1 MAATKITPGLI
12 TTLVGATGLP
22 AASGWEFV
30 SLTTASSSATVV
42 VSFDAGYDYLTT
54 ITNCQPA
61 SDGQHLYAQV
71 AVSGPTYRTSGY
83 QSQASVISN
92 GGTSATVAA
101 TGHFQLTH
109 DSWGNA
115 TDEKGCMD
123 VTIYDPRGATDTF
136 LIHNGYYQTS
146 SNVPYAN
153 FGGGFHTTDE
163 AMTDM
168 KFYFASGNIA
178 TGFFKLYRRPN
189 A

>member
-1 MAATKITPGLI
+1 
-12 TTLVGATGLP
+12 
-22 AASGWEFV
+22 
-30 SLTTASSSATVV
+30 
-42 VSFDAGYDYLTT
+42 
-54 ITNCQPA
+54 
-61 SDGQHLYAQV
+61 
-71 AVSGPTYRTSGY
+71 

-92 GGTSATVAA
+92 GGVSATVAA